1 MAGDMPKIEAPYPA
15 DTRAK
20 GWRFELDYEQIEQSD
35 TWALTPAEYRPWLLM
50 LWLTAWKQTPAGSL
64 PANDELIAA
73 RIGMPMPMFVLARDV
88 LLRGWWEADDGRLY
102 HDTIAQ
108 RVSAMLATKEK
119 ERLRKAAYRERMSQG
134 VPKDDSGKTK
144 PSTGSPKTVP
154 RDKQGT
160 DPGRDDTGTGTGT
173 GTGLSNTET
182 STHTTTS
189 SAVDGLVAYEGTF
202 DGHEG
207 SQAITPNPVAPF
219 AIALTKA
226 GVRVTTLNPEL
237 IAYQQEGGSVDHL
250 MQLVQMDEF
259 CGKPA
264 GYVLKAARRELAEK
278 PSGIRLSIHPYQS
291 RPVSN
296 TEQGLVGLE
305 RLKKRPRT

>member
-1 MAGDMPKIEAPYPA
+1 MSSTERSRKH
-15 DTRAK
+15 RAK
-20 GWRFELDYEQIEQSD
+20 KTASELDSTKDGHATPCNAMQRQETPREEKRREEEKLSD
-35 TWALTPAEYRPWLLM
+35 R
-50 LWLTAWKQTPAGSL
+50 
-64 PANDELIAA
+64 
-73 RIGMPMPMFVLARDV
+73 
-88 LLRGWWEADDGRLY
+88 
-102 HDTIAQ
+102 
-108 RVSAMLATKEK
+108 
-119 ERLRKAAYRERMSQG
+119 
-134 VPKDDSGKTK
+134 
-144 PSTGSPKTVP
+144 
-154 RDKQGT
+154 
-160 DPGRDDTGTGTGT
+160 
-173 GTGLSNTET
+173 

-207 SQAITPNPVAPF
+207 SQAITPNQVAPF